1 MPMEITQPTNSSMV
15 RDGIMTQLKY
25 ALHHAEEIKA
35 LFDYFTMI
43 KT

>member
-1 MPMEITQPTNSSMV
+1 MPREITQTTNSSMEN
-15 RDGIMTQLKY
+15 DGIMTQLKY
-25 ALHHAEEIKA
+25 ALHHAEEIKT